1 MHGLCC
7 IDLNMIK
14 CILPYLNMK
23 YNILWFQIVRTFI
36 FCWFGP
42 SHFYSSLTLCYS
54 TNSSAL
60 FFFFFFFIFTTILN
74 CCVVYSSDLYSSI
87 LSIFSPFLSSFI
99 FFSFFISSYPLL
111 HSPSHFF
118 SILLF
123 SSLFPILYS
132 SPLFSSPLFS
142 SSSLFLLLFPL
153 GNDLPFMP

>member
-7 IDLNMIK
+7 IDLNMSK

-23 YNILWFQIVRTFI
+23 YNFLWFQIVRTFI

-60 FFFFFFFIFTTILN
+60 FFFFFIFTTILN

-99 FFSFFISSYPLL
+99 FLSFFISSYPLL

-132 SPLFSSPLFS
+132 SPLFSSP
-142 SSSLFLLLFPL
+142 SLFLLLFPL

>member
-60 FFFFFFFIFTTILN
+60 FFFFFFFFIFTTILN

-111 HSPSHFF
+111 HSP
-118 SILLF
+118 LLF
-123 SSLFPILYS
+123 SLPYSLLFP
-132 SPLFSSPLFS
+132 
-142 SSSLFLLLFPL
+142 SLLLSFLLLPSFFYFSP
-153 GNDLPFMP
+153 